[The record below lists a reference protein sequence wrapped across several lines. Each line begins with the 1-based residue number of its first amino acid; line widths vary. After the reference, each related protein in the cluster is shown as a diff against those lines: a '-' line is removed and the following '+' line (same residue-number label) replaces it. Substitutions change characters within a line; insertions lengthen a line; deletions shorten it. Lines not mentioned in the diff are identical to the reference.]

1 MDPISAGVL
10 LVAALVIAGAIYIT
24 WDFVGEVVQIV
35 VIIAVIAL
43 VFGLLDNPHRLP
55 LDIIYGYIR
64 QIVDFA
70 HNVRNIV
77 TKP

>member
-10 LVAALVIAGAIYIT
+10 IVAALAILGAIVIT
-24 WDFVGEVVQIV
+24 WDFVGQVVQVV
-35 VIIAVIAL
+35 VIIAVIMLA
-43 VFGLLDNPHRLP
+43 FGLLENPHHT
-55 LDIIYGYIR
+55 LDIIYDYIR

-70 HNVRNIV
+70 HNVRDIV